1 MLFSVHWSQSLK
13 IWSKKKKKKKSW
25 CLERHKILTNIWEH
39 FFFPGTLYIKSC
51 MWGCT
56 ERAYLNA
63 RQQCPLTSGW
73 TMLNSLWLI
82 RWLTLQRIQGH
93 SLICHWANGRPNTQD
108 QFNTEFDKLHQ
119 RVCACGIAQ
128 CCPGLKDHTNL
139 NVKLRISRFC
149 VMHQF

>member
-13 IWSKKKKKKKSW
+13 IWSKKKKKELVFGKAQNPNKY
-25 CLERHKILTNIWEH
+25 LRA